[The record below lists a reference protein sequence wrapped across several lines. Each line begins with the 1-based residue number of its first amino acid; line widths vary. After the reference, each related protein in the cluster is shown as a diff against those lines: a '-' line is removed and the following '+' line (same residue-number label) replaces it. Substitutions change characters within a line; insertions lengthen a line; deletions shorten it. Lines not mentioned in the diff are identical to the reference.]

1 MQQTLLLSIL
11 IFFFA
16 SSALGQNETPEEVSE
31 SNVNQPQTKSIDV
44 VRLGSLETEQYQ
56 QRALSEEMK
65 ASDVVWLEVQYPETD
80 VSTKVLSL
88 QKQPR
93 TAIPQGA
100 VLLLHDKEQHADW
113 PYLIHPLRTKLPDSG
128 WYTLSVN
135 LPSEI
140 IREVPKRTLPNK
152 TMDTVQLSAALKQNL
167 NSASRGS
174 SKEGLAQEAL
184 KSNTED
190 SEQGGVE
197 TTETEAVD
205 KQNEEPVDIDLA
217 EVKKEVTTIPYP
229 VRAGAHIEAA
239 MDHLAR
245 VGYQNIIILAYRSAA
260 NLALNYIQSR
270 AASITE
276 SGFALV
282 MIDPILQPEFQ
293 ENLSLAL
300 GDGFK
305 APVLDIVNG
314 ASLQSRKLA
323 LERKSGAVV
332 AKVNRYIQVS
342 LLADDL
348 GGFQK
353 SLLRRI
359 RFWMEKYAPG
369 MIVNGS

>member
-1 MQQTLLLSIL
+1 MLQKLLVSIL
-11 IFFFA
+11 ILFLA
-16 SSALGQNETPEEVSE
+16 SSAFGQNEIPEESSE
-31 SNVNQPQTKSIDV
+31 NNASQPQTESADL
-44 VRLGSLETEQYQ
+44 VRLGRLEAEQYHQ
-56 QRALSEEMK
+56 KALSEEVK
-65 ASDVVWLEVQYPETD
+65 ASDVVWLKVQYPDSD
-80 VSTKVLSL
+80 VSNQVLSL

-113 PYLIHPLRTKLPDSG
+113 PYLIHPLRTQLPDSG

-135 LPSEI
+135 LPSDI
-140 IREVPKRTLPNK
+140 LREVPKRTLPNK
-152 TMDTVQLSAALKQNL
+152 AMDTVQLSAALKQQL
-167 NSASRGS
+167 NSVARIS
-174 SKEGLAQEAL
+174 SKEGLPPEAL
-184 KSNTED
+184 KSNTDD
-190 SEQGGVE
+190 SEQGAVE
-197 TTETEAVD
+197 TTETEVVD
-205 KQNEEPVDIDLA
+205 KQDKEPVDIDLA
-217 EVKKEVTTIPYP
+217 EVKDEVSLIPYP
-229 VRAGAHIEAA
+229 VRAGAHIQAA

-245 VGYQNIIILAYRSAA
+245 TGYQNIIIVAYRSAA

-293 ENLSLAL
+293 EDLSLAL
-300 GDGFK
+300 GEGFK
-305 APVLDIVNG
+305 APILDVVNG
-314 ASLQSRKLA
+314 ANLQSREFA

-342 LLADDL
+342 LIADDL

-369 MIVNGS
+369 MIVKGR